1 MMPGTIEFLPRGTIM
16 KNKYACLIAGMFLFI
31 MLATS
36 ATNYIYVNNT
46 FDIINTELSSL
57 PVDLTICASKIP
69 ELKNIWEERRIFLNL
84 THPKPALD
92 KVSELFEDAIIAASH
107 ENINDFETTM
117 AHLRRAIAN
126 IRDLEGISINNI
138 F

>member
-1 MMPGTIEFLPRGTIM
+1 M
-16 KNKYACLIAGMFLFI
+16 KNKYACLVAGIFLFI

-36 ATNYIYVNNT
+36 ATNYIYISNT
-46 FDIINTELSSL
+46 FKIIDSELALLPTDLALCSSKL
-57 PVDLTICASKIP
+57 HEINK
-69 ELKNIWEERRIFLNL
+69 IWEERRIFLNL

>member
-1 MMPGTIEFLPRGTIM
+1 M
-16 KNKYACLIAGMFLFI
+16 KNKYACLVAGIFLFI

-36 ATNYIYVNNT
+36 ATNYIYISNT
-46 FDIINTELSSL
+46 FKIIDSELALLPTDLALCSSKL
-57 PVDLTICASKIP
+57 HEINK
-69 ELKNIWEERRIFLNL
+69 IWEERRIFLNL

-92 KVSELFEDAIIAASH
+92 KVSELFEDAIIAVSH

>member
-1 MMPGTIEFLPRGTIM
+1 ME
-16 KNKYACLIAGMFLFI
+16 NKYACLVAGIFFFI

-36 ATNYIYVNNT
+36 ATNYIYISNT
-46 FDIINTELSSL
+46 FKIIDSELALLPTDLALCSSKL
-57 PVDLTICASKIP
+57 HEINK
-69 ELKNIWEERRIFLNL
+69 IWEERRIFLNL

-126 IRDLEGISINNI
+126 IRDREGISINNI

>member
-1 MMPGTIEFLPRGTIM
+1 M
-16 KNKYACLIAGMFLFI
+16 KNKYACLVAGIFLFI

-36 ATNYIYVNNT
+36 ATNYIYISNT
-46 FDIINTELSSL
+46 FKIIDSELASL
-57 PVDLTICASKIP
+57 PTDLALCSSKLHEIN
-69 ELKNIWEERRIFLNL
+69 KIWEERRIFLNL

-92 KVSELFEDAIIAASH
+92 KVSELFEDAIIASSH
-107 ENINDFETTM
+107 ENKNDFETTM